1 MKRKVIQIA
10 GSTQLVSL
18 PRQWAKAHNIMRGQE
33 IEVQED
39 GNKVI
44 ISADNVPV
52 VNKVEFNLIGCQ
64 SMVTRIVGALYRKG
78 VDELKLV
85 FDDPQ
90 LLKEVNEA
98 LTKDTVG
105 FEMLEQGND
114 YCIVKYVAGNIEEF
128 DPIMRRTFLLL
139 NNMADETA
147 EAFKTAQYARLA
159 NLALLEESNNRFTTI
174 CKRYLNKNRNST
186 QLPVGPLYHVV
197 EELEKIADQYK
208 YICQHFSNLG
218 KTVMKIDKNVLNT
231 FLLANGMMRTYY
243 ELFYKFDKEKILAL
257 KTARNKVIEE
267 VHTLFSRKM
276 GHQDYWL
283 THHSVVLA
291 NIVFE
296 LVGSCLVINL

>member
-18 PRQWAKAHNIMRGQE
+18 PRQWAKAHNIIRGQE

-39 GNKVI
+39 GNRVI

-52 VNKVEFNLIGCQ
+52 VNKVEFNLVGCQ

-90 LLKEVNEA
+90 LLKEVDEA

-147 EAFKTAQYARLA
+147 EAFKTVQYARLA

-218 KTVMKIDKNVLNT
+218 KTAMKIDKNVLNT
-231 FLLANGMMRTYY
+231 FLLANGMIRTYY

-257 KTARNKVIEE
+257 KKARNKVIEE
-267 VHTLFSRKM
+267 AHTHFNRKM
-276 GHQDYWL
+276 ANQDYWL

-291 NIVFE
+291 NILFE